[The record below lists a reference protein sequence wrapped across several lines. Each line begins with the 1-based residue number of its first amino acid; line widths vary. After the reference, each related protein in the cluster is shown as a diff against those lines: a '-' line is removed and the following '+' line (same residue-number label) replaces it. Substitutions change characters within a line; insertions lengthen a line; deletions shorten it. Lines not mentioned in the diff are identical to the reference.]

1 MGTLMRL
8 NQLDVKQWAMVGTA
22 GVLVV
27 LVLMLMVWKNPT
39 PLVVVDMTRAV
50 QSPSLMLARSK
61 LTPDAQLKIM
71 SRFSTLLPKIV
82 KEYGQ
87 KHQVTVVSAAIL
99 ASHNNVDVTN
109 EIIAL
114 TIARMKH
121 EG

>member
-87 KHQVTVVSAAIL
+87 THQVTVVSAAIL

>member
-87 KHQVTVVSAAIL
+87 THQVTVVSAAIL
-99 ASHNNVDVTN
+99 VSYNNVDVTN

>member
-1 MGTLMRL
+1 MRL

-87 KHQVTVVSAAIL
+87 THQVTVVSAAIL
-99 ASHNNVDVTN
+99 VSYNNVDVTN